1 MTAYLVDSELTT
13 GQLTNV
19 EVEVDSE
26 LTLGQ
31 TVVDINQISGRSKNV
46 YWMNK
51 VDDKKLFDI
60 ITNSAETLP

>member
-1 MTAYLVDSELTT
+1 MEKK
-13 GQLTNV
+13 GKENV

-31 TVVDINQISGRSKNV
+31 TVVDTNQISGRSKNV

-51 VDDKKLFDI
+51 VDDEKLFNI
-60 ITNSAETLP
+60 ITKTASLLP